1 MSSTIRHCEILI
13 IAAGESKR
21 LGEPKQ
27 LLQYKGQSLINRL
40 IDTVSDAVNF
50 PITLVLG
57 ANAEKIEKQ
66 LTNTFLDIVINT
78 DWEEGMASSIKI
90 GLEHLIQKHEQLNY
104 SGSQFDGV
112 MILVCDQ
119 PFIQTKHIKSLIQL
133 QQSTLLPIAACYY
146 AQVLGTPAIF
156 HKSIFI
162 DLLALKGDI
171 GAKKIINAKEKE
183 VAKLHFENGVIDID
197 TIEDYLKFIQQEE
210 ASNND

>member
-1 MSSTIRHCEILI
+1 MSSKINHCEVLI

-40 IDTVSDAVNF
+40 IDTVNDAVHF

-66 LTNTFLDIVINT
+66 LENSTLDIVINKN
-78 DWEEGMASSIKI
+78 WEEGMASSIRI
-90 GLEHLIQKHEQLNY
+90 GLEHLIQKHEQSN
-104 SGSQFDGV
+104 SGETKLDGV

-119 PFIQTKHIKSLIQL
+119 PFIKTEHISSLLHL
-133 QQSTLLPIAACYY
+133 QASTLLPIAACYY
-146 AQVLGTPAIF
+146 AQVLGTPALF
-156 HKSIFI
+156 HKSIFN

-197 TIEDYLKFIQQEE
+197 TLEDYEQFIQQVE

>member
-1 MSSTIRHCEILI
+1 MSNKINHCEILI
-13 IAAGESKR
+13 IAAGQSKR

-27 LLQYKGQSLINRL
+27 LLKYNGQSFINRL
-40 IDTVSDAVNF
+40 IDTVNVAVNF

-66 LTNTFLDIVINT
+66 LENTTLDIVINK
-78 DWEEGMASSIKI
+78 DWEEGMASSIRV
-90 GLEHLIQKHEQLNY
+90 GLDHLIQKHEKLDSKGRQL
-104 SGSQFDGV
+104 DGV

-119 PFIQTKHIKSLIQL
+119 PFIQAEHISSLLHL

-146 AQVLGTPAIF
+146 AQVLGTPALF
-156 HKSIFI
+156 HKSIFK

-197 TIEDYLKFIQQEE
+197 TMEDYLKYIQQEE